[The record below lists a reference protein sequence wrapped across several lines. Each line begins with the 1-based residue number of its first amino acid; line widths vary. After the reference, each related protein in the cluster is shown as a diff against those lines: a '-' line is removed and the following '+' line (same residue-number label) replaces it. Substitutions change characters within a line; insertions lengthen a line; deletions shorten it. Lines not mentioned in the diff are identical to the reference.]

1 MKNSTFKLFLNSDND
16 IVAKKMDSDLILNLN
31 QNKYFKWLQ
40 QMKDAGMHQFLLTDQ
55 YQYKLLHL
63 LLKSGFV
70 IDKVAFVR
78 NGEKKPEEY
87 NYYSI
92 QSLTDINSD
101 KNKEYIRSLN
111 SSYTFL
117 LLFQII
123 INNREKDMD
132 SMHPLLF
139 LIQQEQILTI
149 IER

>member
-1 MKNSTFKLFLNSDND
+1 M
-16 IVAKKMDSDLILNLN
+16 
-31 QNKYFKWLQ
+31 
-40 QMKDAGMHQFLLTDQ
+40 
-55 YQYKLLHL
+55 
-63 LLKSGFV
+63 
-70 IDKVAFVR
+70 R

-139 LIQQEQILTI
+139 LIQQLTLVNKIGEIANFLNLGSGI
-149 IER
+149 INVKNMSDNSFADLISDLNKVWQE